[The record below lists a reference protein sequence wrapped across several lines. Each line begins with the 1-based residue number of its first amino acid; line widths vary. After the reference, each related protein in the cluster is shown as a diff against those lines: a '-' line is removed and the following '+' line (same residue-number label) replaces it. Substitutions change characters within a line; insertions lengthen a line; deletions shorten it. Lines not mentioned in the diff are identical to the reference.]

1 MKKKSADSANAGDS
15 SDEGSSDEDSDELY
29 NMDNLYNLEYDE
41 ADDEDQFDEE
51 GNPLPVLHKN
61 PLARLARG
69 EGGRNSVEGIAAS
82 LRAAAIF
89 RRTLRKTRASRKH
102 GAKSPATK
110 NSLSGGKVREKST
123 MKGVVSTFRAIG
135 KFKNSIRKHRASF
148 RAVEGRESAS
158 GRASSEGTLWQSN
171 PAANALDDGGG
182 GGPGSVLGARKDAVE
197 IEMRAANVSPANE
210 RGNDSRKKS
219 VKKTVEVMKKRR
231 EKTRRSNS
239 KNRGKHFSLNKSI
252 VADPE
257 TKDGV
262 QEQEETV
269 LRTGAT
275 SAYQRA
281 KLSGVVLNRELFAES
296 ESGRIYAIDTI
307 DGVDQPAHWI
317 SDESIH
323 LDVTSGKVYLYDEE
337 SGVTEWL
344 DDFDVRLDDRRV

>member
-1 MKKKSADSANAGDS
+1 
-15 SDEGSSDEDSDELY
+15 
-29 NMDNLYNLEYDE
+29 
-41 ADDEDQFDEE
+41 
-51 GNPLPVLHKN
+51 
-61 PLARLARG
+61 
-69 EGGRNSVEGIAAS
+69 
-82 LRAAAIF
+82 
-89 RRTLRKTRASRKH
+89 
-102 GAKSPATK
+102 
-110 NSLSGGKVREKST
+110 

-135 KFKNSIRKHRASF
+135 KFKNSLRKHRASF
-148 RAVEGRESAS
+148 RAAEGRESAS
-158 GRASSEGTLWQSN
+158 GRASSEGTLWKSN

-210 RGNDSRKKS
+210 RGNDSSKKS
-219 VKKTVEVMKKRR
+219 VKKTVKVMKKRR

-281 KLSGVVLNRELFAES
+281 KLSGIVLNRELFEES